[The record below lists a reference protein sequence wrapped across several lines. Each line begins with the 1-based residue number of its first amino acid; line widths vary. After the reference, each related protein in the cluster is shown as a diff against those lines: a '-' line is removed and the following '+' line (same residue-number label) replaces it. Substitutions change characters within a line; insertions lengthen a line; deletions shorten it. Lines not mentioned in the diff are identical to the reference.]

1 MKFMSTWSFQGGV
14 IPDAAERFLAGEGT
28 PEPGTTLL
36 GRWHNAD
43 LSGGFALYE
52 TSDPAALYRGALKW
66 ADLLDINT
74 VPVIE
79 DADAGAA
86 LACPELV
93 AGSLAFGE
101 LGEIEIIA
109 PPSGALEPGRDL
121 DLAIPPQ
128 SPR

>member
-1 MKFMSTWSFQGGV
+1 MIRKSGDPDTTPHIEMRTSMKFMSTWSFQGGL
-14 IPDAAERFLAGEGT
+14 IPDAAARFLAGEGA

-52 TSDPAALYRGALKW
+52 TNDPAALYRGSLKW

-86 LACPELV
+86 LA
-93 AGSLAFGE
+93 ARFKK
-101 LGEIEIIA
+101 
-109 PPSGALEPGRDL
+109 
-121 DLAIPPQ
+121 
-128 SPR
+128 

>member
-1 MKFMSTWSFQGGV
+1 MKFMSTWSFQGGT
-14 IPDAAERFLAGEGT
+14 IPEAAERFLSGEVT

-52 TSDPAALYRGALKW
+52 TNDPAALYRGALKW
-66 ADLLDINT
+66 ADLLDLNT

-86 LACPELV
+86 LA
-93 AGSLAFGE
+93 AQFKK
-101 LGEIEIIA
+101 
-109 PPSGALEPGRDL
+109 
-121 DLAIPPQ
+121 
-128 SPR
+128 